1 MEIERKWLVK
11 DWPRGLESVR
21 TLKMRQG
28 YIALRPTVRIR
39 EEADEAGV
47 EYILC
52 FKGKAGPG
60 GLSRTE
66 IETPIDKDLFR
77 QLEELIGK
85 PLIEKEQRRYPLADG
100 LTLEVNR
107 VDAGSPG
114 EFFYAE
120 VEFPTREAALAWEPD
135 KWSGYL
141 SREVTGQPG
150 QSMAAYWLATR
161 GHAGGIDTPAALE
174 K

>member
-11 DWPRGLESVR
+11 GWPRGLEAVQTIR
-21 TLKMRQG
+21 MRQG

-39 EEADEAGV
+39 QEAQEAGV

-66 IETPIDKDLFR
+66 IETPIEKDLFC
-77 QLEELIGK
+77 QLEALIGK

-100 LTLEVNR
+100 LILEVNQ
-107 VDAGSPG
+107 VDPG
-114 EFFYAE
+114 TKDEFFYAE
-120 VEFPTREAALAWEPD
+120 VEFATEEQALGWKRGVLAE
-135 KWSGYL
+135 YL
-141 SREVTGQPG
+141 AREVTGEKG
-150 QSMAAYWLATR
+150 QSMADYWAKTR
-161 GHAGGIDTPAALE
+161 GEG
-174 K
+174 

>member
-11 DWPRGLESVR
+11 DWPKGLEPVR
-21 TLKMRQG
+21 TLRMRQG

-66 IETPIDKDLFR
+66 IETPVERGLFLR
-77 QLEELIGK
+77 PEGWGSSAQSLGWASRTAPASRSHKGI
-85 PLIEKEQRRYPLADG
+85 
-100 LTLEVNR
+100 
-107 VDAGSPG
+107 SPG
-114 EFFYAE
+114 G
-120 VEFPTREAALAWEPD
+120 R
-135 KWSGYL
+135 
-141 SREVTGQPG
+141 
-150 QSMAAYWLATR
+150 
-161 GHAGGIDTPAALE
+161 
-174 K
+174 

>member
-11 DWPRGLESVR
+11 DWPRGLEPVR
-21 TLKMRQG
+21 TLRMRQG

-66 IETPIDKDLFR
+66 IETPVERGLFL

-85 PLIEKEQRRYPLADG
+85 PLIHKEQRRYPLADG

-107 VDAGSPG
+107 VDAGTEH

-120 VEFPTREAALAWEPD
+120 VEFGSEAQALAWKPGVLRE
-135 KWSGYL
+135 YL
-141 SREVTGQPG
+141 DREVTGEKG
-150 QSMAAYWLATR
+150 QSMADYWAKTR
-161 GHAGGIDTPAALE
+161 GEG
-174 K
+174 

>member
-11 DWPRGLESVR
+11 DWPAGLEAVR
-21 TLKMRQG
+21 TIRMRQG

-60 GLSRTE
+60 GLSRAE
-66 IETPIDKDLFR
+66 IETPVERGLFL

-85 PLIEKEQRRYPLADG
+85 PLIHKEQRRYPLADG

-107 VDAGSPG
+107 VDPG
-114 EFFYAE
+114 TEHEFFYAE
-120 VEFPTREAALAWEPD
+120 VEFGSEDQALGWKPGVLRE
-135 KWSGYL
+135 YL
-141 SREVTGQPG
+141 DREVTGEKG
-150 QSMAAYWLATR
+150 RSMADYWAKTR
-161 GHAGGIDTPAALE
+161 GGE
-174 K
+174 

>member
-11 DWPRGLESVR
+11 DWPKGLEPVR
-21 TLKMRQG
+21 TIRMRQG

-39 EEADEAGV
+39 EEADGAGV

-66 IETPIDKDLFR
+66 IETPVERGLFL
-77 QLEELIGK
+77 QLEELIEK
-85 PLIEKEQRRYPLADG
+85 PLINKEQRRYPLADG

-107 VDAGSPG
+107 VDPG
-114 EFFYAE
+114 TKDEFFYAE
-120 VEFPTREAALAWEPD
+120 VEFATEAAAQSWRPGVLAE
-135 KWSGYL
+135 YL
-141 SREVTGQPG
+141 AREVTGEKG
-150 QSMAAYWLATR
+150 QSMADYWAKTR
-161 GHAGGIDTPAALE
+161 GTE
-174 K
+174 

>member
-1 MEIERKWLVK
+1 M
-11 DWPRGLESVR
+11 DGL
-21 TLKMRQG
+21 TG
-28 YIALRPTVRIR
+28 FLRHILDQLHLDHVDTGDLLLLGLLFFLFR

-66 IETPIDKDLFR
+66 IETPVERGLFL

-85 PLIEKEQRRYPLADG
+85 PLIHKEQRRYPLADG

-107 VDAGSPG
+107 VDAGTEH

-120 VEFPTREAALAWEPD
+120 VEFSSEAQALAWKPGVLRE
-135 KWSGYL
+135 YL
-141 SREVTGQPG
+141 DREVTGEKG
-150 QSMAAYWLATR
+150 QSMADYWAKTR
-161 GHAGGIDTPAALE
+161 GEG
-174 K
+174 

>member
-11 DWPRGLESVR
+11 DWPKGLEPVR
-21 TLKMRQG
+21 TLRMRQG

-66 IETPIDKDLFR
+66 IETPVERGLFL

-85 PLIEKEQRRYPLADG
+85 PLIHKEQRRYPLADG

-107 VDAGSPG
+107 VDAGTEH

-120 VEFPTREAALAWEPD
+120 VEFPTREAALAWAPQGPWAD
-135 KWSGYL
+135 YL

-150 QSMAAYWLATR
+150 QSMADYWLATR
-161 GHAGGIDTPAALE
+161 GHAGGVDAPE

>member
-39 EEADEAGV
+39 EEADEQGT

-120 VEFPTREAALAWEPD
+120 VEFATEEAARAWKRGVLRE
-135 KWSGYL
+135 YL
-141 SREVTGQPG
+141 EHEVTGEKG
-150 QSMAAYWLATR
+150 QSMADYWEKTR
-161 GHAGGIDTPAALE
+161 GEG
-174 K
+174 